1 MLPPIINGH
10 KGLTIC
16 AGCKNESMG
25 MAWARTG
32 VDHLR
37 NPRKAMSFVLVQ
49 MLGADSV
56 FSRTLRGNNL
66 PFSNHHDRCS
76 SGKYH
81 NISLDM
87 L

>member
-66 PFSNHHDRCS
+66 PFLVLL
-76 SGKYH
+76 KPP
-81 NISLDM
+81 
-87 L
+87 